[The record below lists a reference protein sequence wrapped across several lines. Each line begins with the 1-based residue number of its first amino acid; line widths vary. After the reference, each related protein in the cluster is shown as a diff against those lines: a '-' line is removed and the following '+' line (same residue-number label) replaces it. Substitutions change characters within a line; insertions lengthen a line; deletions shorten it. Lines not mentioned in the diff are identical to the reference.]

1 MRTNTDKAVES
12 IFMLLFML
20 LLPWLLLEESKSYI
34 DYFLIVLVVECMAE
48 IVIQKAID
56 IYKEKVKDEK
66 KSDDIL

>member
-1 MRTNTDKAVES
+1 MRTNMDKAIDSV
-12 IFMLLFML
+12 FMLLFML

>member
-20 LLPWLLLEESKSYI
+20 LLPLLLIEESKGYI